1 MKYYVKISGEEYRV
15 DLSNQGNGLAARLGD
30 KVFSIDCAEIEEGQK
45 YSILI
50 DGESFNISLNHAYN
64 RLDLIVGG
72 HLYRAEVMDEREK
85 GALALQEAKGDAGRQ
100 VIQSVMP
107 GIVRKIFVAEGDEV
121 TSGTPLLILEAMKME
136 NELCAGKDGV
146 VARMHIAEG
155 QIVNSSD
162 PLVTIE

>member
-1 MKYYVKISGEEYRV
+1 MKYYVKIAGKEFQV
-15 DLSNQGNGLAARLGD
+15 DLTNKGNGLAATLHD
-30 KVFSIDCAEIEEGQK
+30 KAFSIDCVEIEEGQK
-45 YSILI
+45 FSVII
-50 DGESFNISLNHAYN
+50 DGESFNISLNHVRN

-72 HLYRAEVMDEREK
+72 HLYHAEVMDEREK
-85 GALALQEAKGDAGRQ
+85 GALALQEAKGDTGRQ

-107 GIVRKIFVAEGDEV
+107 GIVRRIFVAVGDAV

-136 NELCAGKDGV
+136 NELCSEKDGV
-146 VARMHIAEG
+146 VVEMHIAED